1 MTNENITT
9 NGKATWAD
17 IKSLEVIESSRMIS
31 SPQPAD
37 NPDKKSRKGAV
48 IQNKA
53 VSVVLDL
60 DAGSSRCKFVVNGW
74 AGSYPSVFKEVSGEL
89 PSGISGCFSLGNKNY
104 AAGRVTSSLNGTLT
118 EAFRDNKIKYLHIW
132 LLGALTNCPD
142 LLADIAEGRKYK
154 GKPARLKITLRLL
167 SLSSSRKNDIA
178 KSLQGIK
185 TFTWEGTAFEI
196 EFANL
201 DNYLYPEGYG
211 SACLASSL
219 LSKSDTGVQEFCII
233 DLGGGTLT
241 FSTYQVGKKPR
252 AVEQTPGSGNGM
264 KAVIERLS
272 IALSRTDRGGIQ
284 FKKENLESALQNSK
298 PDGKGGH
305 SVRYRHGQESL
316 EIGDTVTH
324 ALSEWVAEM
333 PIVESL
339 LTKVSQALLN
349 GTPVFACGGGFSVS
363 VIADWLRSYV
373 CADIENPQFQVL
385 DNPQNI
391 NLVGLRYLDQ

>member
-1 MTNENITT
+1 MTNANTAI
-9 NGKATWAD
+9 NGKGTASD
-17 IKSLEVIESSRMIS
+17 IKSLEVIENSKALELQ
-31 SPQPAD
+31 QPAEKSA
-37 NPDKKSRKGAV
+37 KKSSKGATA
-48 IQNKA
+48 QNKA
-53 VSVVLDL
+53 VSVALDL

-118 EAFRDNKIKYLHIW
+118 EAFRDNKIKFLHIW

-142 LLADIAEGRKYK
+142 LLADIADTRKYK

-178 KSLQGIK
+178 KTLQGIK

-196 EFANL
+196 EFANT
-201 DNYLYPEGYG
+201 DNCLYPEGYG
-211 SACLASSL
+211 SACLASTL
-219 LSKSDTGVQEFCII
+219 LSKSDTSVQEFCII

-264 KAVIERLS
+264 KAIIERLS

-298 PDGKGGH
+298 PDDKGGH

-349 GTPVFACGGGFSVS
+349 GTPVFACGGGFAISV
-363 VIADWLRSYV
+363 VADWLREYV

-385 DNPQNI
+385 ENPQSI
-391 NLVGLRYLDQ
+391 NLTGLRHLDH

>member
-1 MTNENITT
+1 MTNANTTT
-9 NGKATWAD
+9 NGKATWAG
-17 IKSLEVIESSRMIS
+17 IKSLELIEDSEMIGS
-31 SPQPAD
+31 EQITAK
-37 NPDKKSRKGAV
+37 PDKNTRKNTT

-53 VSVVLDL
+53 VFVALDL
-60 DAGSSRCKFVVNGW
+60 DAGSSRCKFVANGW
-74 AGSYPSVFKEVSGEL
+74 AGSYPSVFKEISGEL

-142 LLADIAEGRKYK
+142 LLSDIAEGRKYK

-178 KSLQGIK
+178 KTLQGIK

-196 EFANL
+196 EFANT
-201 DNYLYPEGYG
+201 DNCLYPEGYG
-211 SACLASSL
+211 SACLASTL
-219 LSKSDTGVQEFCII
+219 LSNSDAGVQEFCII

-264 KAVIERLS
+264 KAIIERLS

-298 PDGKGGH
+298 PNDKGGH

-349 GTPVFACGGGFSVS
+349 GTPVFACGGGFAIS
-363 VIADWLRSYV
+363 VIADWIRNYV

-385 DNPQNI
+385 DNPQSI
-391 NLVGLRYLDQ
+391 NLTGLRHLDH

>member
-1 MTNENITT
+1 MTSVSTGT
-9 NGKATWAD
+9 NGKGTATD
-17 IKSLEVIESSRMIS
+17 IKSLEVVEDSEMIGT
-31 SPQPAD
+31 PQIADKPAK
-37 NPDKKSRKGAV
+37 NSRKGAAV
-48 IQNKA
+48 QNKT
-53 VSVVLDL
+53 VSVALDL

-142 LLADIAEGRKYK
+142 LLADIAEARKYK
-154 GKPARLKITLRLL
+154 GKPARLKIALRLL

-178 KSLQGIK
+178 KTLQGIK

-196 EFANL
+196 EFANI
-201 DNYLYPEGYG
+201 DNCLYPEGYG
-211 SACLASSL
+211 SACLASTL
-219 LSKSDTGVQEFCII
+219 LSKSDTDIQEFCII

-264 KAVIERLS
+264 KAIIERLS

-298 PDGKGGH
+298 PEDKGGH

-349 GTPVFACGGGFSVS
+349 GTPVFACGGGFAIS
-363 VIADWLRSYV
+363 VIADWIRSYV

-385 DNPQNI
+385 DNPQSI
-391 NLVGLRYLDQ
+391 NLTGLRHLDH

>member
-1 MTNENITT
+1 MTT
-9 NGKATWAD
+9 D
-17 IKSLEVIESSRMIS
+17 IKLLEVVENSESLEL
-31 SPQPAD
+31 PQTVDKPA
-37 NPDKKSRKGAV
+37 KKTRRAAV
-48 IQNKA
+48 VQNK
-53 VSVVLDL
+53 SVTVDLDL

-89 PSGISGCFSLGNKNY
+89 PSGISGCFSLGSKNY

-118 EAFRDNKIKYLHIW
+118 EAFRDNKVRFLHIW

-142 LLADIAEGRKYK
+142 LLSDIGESRKYK

-167 SLSSSRKNDIA
+167 SLSSSKKNDIA
-178 KSLQGIK
+178 KTLQGIK
-185 TFTWEGTAFEI
+185 TFTWEGTVFEI
-196 EFANL
+196 EIVNT
-201 DNYLYPEGYG
+201 DSCLYPEGYG
-211 SACLASSL
+211 SACLASAML
-219 LSKSDTGVQEFCII
+219 LQGSVSTQEFCVI

-252 AVEQTPGSGNGM
+252 AVEQTPGSGNGI
-264 KAVIERLS
+264 KAIIERLS

-298 PDGKGGH
+298 PDEKGGH
-305 SVRYRHGQESL
+305 SVKYRHGQESL
-316 EIGDTVTH
+316 EIGDIVTH

-349 GTPVFACGGGFSVS
+349 GTPVFACGGGFAVT
-363 VIADWLRSYV
+363 VIADWLRAYV
-373 CADIENPQFQVL
+373 CADIENPQFLVL
-385 DNPQNI
+385 ENPQNI
-391 NLVGLRYLDQ
+391 NLTGLRYLNPQSQKHWGDS